1 MPEHLVREELRS
13 GRLVELRLDAWGSVA
28 PRRSLVLVWRRQ
40 AVLGPVAEWAQHHLS
55 ELCKKAVDPGAPSRR
70 VIPVITPDAVF
81 RGARAIT
88 LLTMKTQVAIRPAPP
103 TAGLPAPQTA
113 AGLRSVES
121 IHRSTTFHWV
131 GDGFHVSTYFPSAG
145 LPAERVSPFV
155 LMDYGPPKEFTPL
168 GRGKRGVGWHP
179 HRGFE
184 TVTLAWEGAV
194 AHRDNAG
201 HAGVIGPGDVQW
213 MTAGR
218 GIFHEEYHE
227 DRFTRAGGR
236 MHMMQLWVNLPR
248 KDKMAAPGYQPIT
261 TADIPRVALDGGEV
275 RVIAGAYEEARGP
288 AHTFTPI
295 TMLDVR
301 LGAGGRLPLALPA
314 THNALAV
321 VAKGRVRAGGESARA
336 GELILFA
343 NDGERLELT
352 ADQEGDEE
360 SHVVLL
366 AGAPLDEP
374 IVQYG
379 PFVMNTVDEIRQAIA
394 DVQTGKF
401 GPVPA

>member
-1 MPEHLVREELRS
+1 M
-13 GRLVELRLDAWGSVA
+13 
-28 PRRSLVLVWRRQ
+28 
-40 AVLGPVAEWAQHHLS
+40 
-55 ELCKKAVDPGAPSRR
+55 
-70 VIPVITPDAVF
+70 
-81 RGARAIT
+81 
-88 LLTMKTQVAIRPAPP
+88 TMKTQVASLP
-103 TAGLPAPQTA
+103 TAAAPQTA

-121 IHRSTTFHWV
+121 IHRSTGFHWV

-168 GRGKRGVGWHP
+168 AHGKRGVGWHP

-194 AHRDNAG
+194 AHQDNAG
-201 HAGVIGPGDVQW
+201 HAGIIGPGDVQW

-227 DRFTRAGGR
+227 DQFTKAGGR

-275 RVIAGAYEEARGP
+275 RVIAGAYEGARGP

-301 LGAGGRLPLALPA
+301 LGAGGRLPLALPP

-321 VAKGRVRAGGESARA
+321 VAKGRVRAGEESART

-343 NDGERLELT
+343 NDGEHLELT
-352 ADQEGDEE
+352 ADEE
-360 SHVVLL
+360 SHIVLL
-366 AGAPLDEP
+366 SGAPLDEP

-379 PFVMNTVDEIRQAIA
+379 PFVMNTMDEIRQAIA